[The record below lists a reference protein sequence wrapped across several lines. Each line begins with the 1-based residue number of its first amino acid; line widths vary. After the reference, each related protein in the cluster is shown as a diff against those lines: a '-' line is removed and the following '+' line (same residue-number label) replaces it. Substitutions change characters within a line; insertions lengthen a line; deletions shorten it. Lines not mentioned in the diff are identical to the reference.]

1 MLLTLGVFNAAPYC
15 LWQYRQCKFSVR
27 PEQKAEVGKS
37 IVDFHALV
45 DGKLVALVEA
55 KSPTMMIKLGELLPQ
70 NAFKIRWTAGSTSL
84 VSLIFS
90 NVGIWFTN
98 RE

>member
-1 MLLTLGVFNAAPYC
+1 MLLTLGVFNASTHC
-15 LWQYRQCKFSVR
+15 LWQYHRCKFDIL
-27 PEQKAEVGKS
+27 PKQKGEVGKS

-70 NAFKIRWTAGSTSL
+70 NAFEIRWTTGSTSL
-84 VSLIFS
+84 VSLVFS
-90 NVGIWFTN
+90 KVGK
-98 RE
+98 